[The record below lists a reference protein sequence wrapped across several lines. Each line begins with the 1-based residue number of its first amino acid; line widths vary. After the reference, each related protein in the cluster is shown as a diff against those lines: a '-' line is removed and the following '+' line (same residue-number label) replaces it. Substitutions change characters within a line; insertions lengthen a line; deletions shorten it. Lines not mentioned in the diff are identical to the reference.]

1 MLEIESLGF
10 SYGSKKV
17 LEDIE
22 FKLDNGYFVSI
33 LGPNGVGKTTL
44 LRCLCN
50 IHRPQEGRI
59 LLDGEDILSIHPREM
74 SKKVAYVPQ
83 KGEVVHTTVFDH
95 VMIGRRPHMTWDSG
109 KRDVDKAWEVIEKL
123 GLEEISDSYIDE
135 ISGGQL
141 QKVNIARALAQEPRL
156 LVLDEP
162 SNNLDL
168 SNQHRILQLIGDL
181 TKETGM
187 AAVMTMHDINL
198 ALYYSDK
205 IIMMYD
211 GRIVADGGIDVVNPE
226 TVKLVYGIESDVMDY
241 KGQRVLI
248 PLKGQ

>member
-1 MLEIESLGF
+1 
-10 SYGSKKV
+10 
-17 LEDIE
+17 
-22 FKLDNGYFVSI
+22 
-33 LGPNGVGKTTL
+33 
-44 LRCLCN
+44 
-50 IHRPQEGRI
+50 
-59 LLDGEDILSIHPREM
+59 
-74 SKKVAYVPQ
+74 
-83 KGEVVHTTVFDH
+83 
-95 VMIGRRPHMTWDSG
+95 MTWDSS

-123 GLEEISDSYIDE
+123 GLEDISNSFIDE

-141 QKVNIARALAQEPRL
+141 QKVNIARALTQEPRL

-168 SNQHRILQLIGDL
+168 SNQHKILQLIGDL
-181 TKETGM
+181 TKDTGM

-205 IIMMYD
+205 VIMMYD
-211 GRIVADGGIDVVNPE
+211 GHIVADGGIDVVTPE
-226 TVKLVYGIESDVMDY
+226 KVKTVYGIESDVIEY